1 MVKTNFRIALLAM
14 FIIPAFVMTS
24 CQAEEPV
31 PINEPDPTD
40 NPDPVVF
47 TSSMNVKVDGILF
60 NPQTILGQTAS
71 GLISLT
77 ISKQNN
83 EAVTVYVPTT
93 VSPGT
98 YNFQSAA
105 FGNYRGLYNA
115 GGPIGTNNT
124 FGTEAGSGT
133 IEIEYHNQSL
143 KRIKGTFQ
151 FLATPTQGS
160 IGAGEHDITEG
171 VFEVAY

>member
-1 MVKTNFRIALLAM
+1 MNFRIALMAM
-14 FIIPAFVMTS
+14 LVFPAFLMTS

-31 PINEPDPTD
+31 PINEPDPVD
-40 NPDPVVF
+40 DPNPVVF
-47 TSSMNVKVDGILF
+47 TNSMNLKVDGVLF
-60 NPQTILGQTAS
+60 NPQTILGQSAS

-77 ISKQNN
+77 ASKQNN
-83 EAVTVYVPTT
+83 EAVTVYVPTSVT
-93 VSPGT
+93 PGT

-115 GGPIGTNNT
+115 GGPIGSNNT

-133 IEIEYHNQSL
+133 VDIEYHNVSL

-151 FLATPTQGS
+151 FIATPTQGS
-160 IGAGEHDITEG
+160 NGVGEHDITECT
-171 VFEVAY
+171 FEVEY